1 MKIEVTR
8 KIFQDKATISDLT
21 FPTNE
26 NNLLCNVL
34 EDVDR
39 GLYQTDPINK
49 IESVKVPHETAIP
62 YGTYQV
68 ILDFSN
74 RFQKIM
80 PHILNVPGFDGIRI
94 HIGNKD
100 VDTDGCLLLG
110 EYYGQDDFVRDSGT
124 CFDMFMDILQRA
136 EKRNEDV
143 WITIKKEI

>member
-26 NNLLCNVL
+26 NSLLCNVL

-39 GLYQTDPINK
+39 GLYQTDTLEK
-49 IESVKVPHETAIP
+49 IKSVKVQNETAIP
-62 YGTYQV
+62 YGTYKV

-80 PHILNVPGFDGIRI
+80 PHILNVPGFEGIRI
-94 HIGNKD
+94 HVGNSD

-110 EYYGQDDFVRDSGT
+110 EYYGKDDFVRDSGV
-124 CFDMFMDILQRA
+124 CFDMFMDIMQRA
-136 EKRNEDV
+136 EKRGEDV
-143 WITIKKEI
+143 WITITKEI